1 MTSCFRFKLDR
12 VKNHENTSMHL
23 DMCVYTCVCTCLCMC
38 FLTASFVCFC
48 LFKLMVQLIHLN
60 SLLVQNV
67 CYRNC
72 QTLHKFY
79 FKKLTNWTKYKYS
92 WPPLSW
98 AVICKQKF
106 SGSQA
111 FTNKKV
117 ACVSLLTQVL
127 AFSEETHALQK
138 SMDSPLFYSSSWVDH
153 ITCECSLCASDKWY
167 SRRSVL
173 CHASVILAYLCWWTH
188 DGMFWV
194 SSFRVDNW
202 LELCDKLW
210 QFIIYLCVSERE
222 KEGECER
229 AGFTG
234 LDGGRVSCK
243 NTKATLILK
252 MEFRLRH
259 SSLFYGLNQ

>member
-1 MTSCFRFKLDR
+1 MFVIEVAKHCISFISRSLQIEQSTSIPDHLCLEQLFANKNFQEVRHSQIKRLR
-12 VKNHENTSMHL
+12 VFHSWHK
-23 DMCVYTCVCTCLCMC
+23 Y
-38 FLTASFVCFC
+38 
-48 LFKLMVQLIHLN
+48 
-60 SLLVQNV
+60 
-67 CYRNC
+67 
-72 QTLHKFY
+72 LHFQ
-79 FKKLTNWTKYKYS
+79 KK
-92 WPPLSW
+92 
-98 AVICKQKF
+98 
-106 SGSQA
+106 
-111 FTNKKV
+111 
-117 ACVSLLTQVL
+117 
-127 AFSEETHALQK
+127 LQK